1 MFGAMEFYYAAKD
14 HGLTPIVGCEAY
26 IAPRG
31 RFDRTVRD
39 EAHVTLLAADLVG
52 YRNLVALIS
61 KGFLE
66 GYYYKPRIDLDLLA
80 KHNDGLIVLS
90 GCMSGLCAAPLLKGD
105 YDGSKRAAQTYLDIF
120 GDRFYVEIMRHGMP
134 EEEAINTGLIKVA
147 RELSIPLVATNDS
160 HYLGRDDAI
169 AHDVLL
175 CIGTGKQV
183 ADTNRLKF
191 STPEYYVKS
200 ASEMREL
207 FADVPDACDNTIAIA
222 KRIDIKIPE
231 KVFHLPDYPVPPR
244 MMLGRDAAVATS
256 IAIADAVTGDLLPVE
271 RSPDEYL
278 REICEDGLRERY
290 GEERVAN
297 DTALRER
304 LEYEL
309 SVIGKMGY
317 ASYFLIVWDFIK
329 YARDNDIPVGPG
341 RGSAVGSVVSY
352 CLGITNLDP
361 LKFKLIFERF
371 LNPDRISM
379 PDIDT
384 DFCVERRDEVIR
396 YVTQKYGS
404 ERVAQI
410 VTFGTMAARAAVRDA
425 GRALGVALPDV
436 DRVAKLIPSGPGGL
450 TIEQAL
456 SSIPELRTLY
466 DMNAQIRELLDT
478 ARTIEGMARHAST
491 HAAGVVIS
499 KGPLI
504 DYAPLIRLGEGDVNT
519 QYDMGWVEKIGL
531 LKMDFL
537 GLRNLTV
544 MKNASD
550 EIRRTTNPDFD
561 LERIPDDDQR
571 TFDMLS
577 RAETIGV
584 FQLESEGMKRVV
596 TELRPNSFDDVV
608 ALVALYR
615 PGPMEW
621 IPKYIARKHGRE
633 QISYVHPKLEP
644 ILRDT
649 YGIAI
654 YQESIMQIARDIAG
668 FSMSEAD
675 ELRKVM
681 GKKLKDQVPVY
692 KEKFLAGAEREGVD
706 RRVANEIFTFI
717 EPFAGY
723 GFNKAHAV
731 AYGWIA
737 YQTAYLKA
745 NYPLQY
751 LSALMTSVKDKTDKL
766 VEYIDEARKIGIT
779 VLPPDVNAS
788 LVDFTSVRDG
798 GAGQIRFGLAAIK
811 GVGENAVRSILETRE
826 KDGPFADVFEF
837 AGRVD
842 PKHTNRR
849 VFEALVK
856 SGAFDSLE
864 GNRAQ
869 QLDAID
875 LALDLAATH
884 ARERELGQV
893 SLFGESS
900 GTQKI
905 VPKLRYLAAPQTLEM
920 LGWERETLGVF
931 LSGHPLADIAEA
943 LARSGATNIREAKT
957 RTEEELVTIAGLL
970 THVRRTLTRA
980 QSQMLIATLE
990 DMTGSIECVV
1000 YPKLYDELQAPFVQD
1015 HIVVLTG
1022 RVRVRER
1029 PGNAVPSDAPPEAT
1043 MQVSTV
1049 TPFTRPTSEPLPPGW
1064 HLSVGRREQVDALA
1078 ALCAEFPGPVP
1089 VVLHVGAESRR
1100 VERGITGSASVRKE
1114 LERIFGVVNV
1124 VEAPP

>member
-1 MFGAMEFYYAAKD
+1 
-14 HGLTPIVGCEAY
+14 
-26 IAPRG
+26 
-31 RFDRTVRD
+31 
-39 EAHVTLLAADLVG
+39 
-52 YRNLVALIS
+52 
-61 KGFLE
+61 
-66 GYYYKPRIDLDLLA
+66 
-80 KHNDGLIVLS
+80 
-90 GCMSGLCAAPLLKGD
+90 
-105 YDGSKRAAQTYLDIF
+105 
-120 GDRFYVEIMRHGMP
+120 
-134 EEEAINTGLIKVA
+134 
-147 RELSIPLVATNDS
+147 
-160 HYLGRDDAI
+160 
-169 AHDVLL
+169 
-175 CIGTGKQV
+175 
-183 ADTNRLKF
+183 
-191 STPEYYVKS
+191 
-200 ASEMREL
+200 
-207 FADVPDACDNTIAIA
+207 
-222 KRIDIKIPE
+222 
-231 KVFHLPDYPVPPR
+231 
-244 MMLGRDAAVATS
+244 
-256 IAIADAVTGDLLPVE
+256 
-271 RSPDEYL
+271 
-278 REICEDGLRERY
+278 
-290 GEERVAN
+290 
-297 DTALRER
+297 
-304 LEYEL
+304 
-309 SVIGKMGY
+309 
-317 ASYFLIVWDFIK
+317 
-329 YARDNDIPVGPG
+329 
-341 RGSAVGSVVSY
+341 
-352 CLGITNLDP
+352 
-361 LKFKLIFERF
+361 
-371 LNPDRISM
+371 
-379 PDIDT
+379 
-384 DFCVERRDEVIR
+384 
-396 YVTQKYGS
+396 
-404 ERVAQI
+404 
-410 VTFGTMAARAAVRDA
+410 
-425 GRALGVALPDV
+425 
-436 DRVAKLIPSGPGGL
+436 
-450 TIEQAL
+450 
-456 SSIPELRTLY
+456 
-466 DMNAQIRELLDT
+466 
-478 ARTIEGMARHAST
+478 
-491 HAAGVVIS
+491 
-499 KGPLI
+499 
-504 DYAPLIRLGEGDVNT
+504 
-519 QYDMGWVEKIGL
+519 
-531 LKMDFL
+531 
-537 GLRNLTV
+537 
-544 MKNASD
+544 
-550 EIRRTTNPDFD
+550 
-561 LERIPDDDQR
+561 
-571 TFDMLS
+571 
-577 RAETIGV
+577 
-584 FQLESEGMKRVV
+584 
-596 TELRPNSFDDVV
+596 
-608 ALVALYR
+608 
-615 PGPMEW
+615 
-621 IPKYIARKHGRE
+621 
-633 QISYVHPKLEP
+633 
-644 ILRDT
+644 
-649 YGIAI
+649 
-654 YQESIMQIARDIAG
+654 
-668 FSMSEAD
+668 
-675 ELRKVM
+675 
-681 GKKLKDQVPVY
+681 
-692 KEKFLAGAEREGVD
+692 
-706 RRVANEIFTFI
+706 
-717 EPFAGY
+717 
-723 GFNKAHAV
+723 
-731 AYGWIA
+731 
-737 YQTAYLKA
+737 
-745 NYPLQY
+745 
-751 LSALMTSVKDKTDKL
+751 MTSVKDKTDKL